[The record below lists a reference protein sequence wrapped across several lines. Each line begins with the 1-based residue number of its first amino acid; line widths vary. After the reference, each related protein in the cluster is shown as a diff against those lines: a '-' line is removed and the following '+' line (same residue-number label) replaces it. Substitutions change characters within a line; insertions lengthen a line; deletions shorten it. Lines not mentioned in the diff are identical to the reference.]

1 MLFCDFHSDCRIL
14 RFLRAKDHWGLDFGV
29 VITLNCFPIVY
40 DVRGMFVLKSAFD
53 DNERTRQVSPVSRH
67 HAPSAF
73 HPRFC
78 HINQPNS
85 LLEMIPGIGCFDVC
99 QNFHHMLLSILG
111 NTAYRL

>member
-1 MLFCDFHSDCRIL
+1 LPNFEIS
-14 RFLRAKDHWGLDFGV
+14 RAKHHWGLDFGV

-99 QNFHHMLLSILG
+99 ARTFTICCCPYWETLL
-111 NTAYRL
+111 TDFE